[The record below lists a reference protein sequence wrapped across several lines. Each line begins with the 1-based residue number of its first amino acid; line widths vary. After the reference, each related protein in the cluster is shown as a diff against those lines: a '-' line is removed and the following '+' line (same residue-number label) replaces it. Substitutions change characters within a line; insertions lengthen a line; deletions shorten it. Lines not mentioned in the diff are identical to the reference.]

1 MSEDTG
7 LPRGRPPVPP
17 VGVWAY
23 AITEDDNLSGPD
35 GEVDLSWLRGVGEAK
50 VRTATGS
57 GLTALV
63 SDVSLAEFGEEALRE
78 NLENLDWLDEVAREH
93 HYVIDAAAR
102 LFPLLP
108 VRLATVYS
116 GDAALRAALAEHNA
130 QLLDSLHRV
139 GGRVEWG
146 VKAYAAQEAAAGTES
161 GAKPGKTES
170 GPAAGHVGKDSAPGS
185 GADADAGPGSGAGLA
200 YLKRRRAQL
209 SAARESKSTAINS
222 ARAVHADLTA
232 KANDTRLHPPQSP
245 QLSGIRQP
253 MLLNAAYLL
262 DAADGVSFTA
272 AVAGQATAHP
282 ELRIEL
288 TGPWPPYSFAGDDDV
303 GH

>member
-7 LPRGRPPVPP
+7 L
-17 VGVWAY
+17 WAY
-23 AITEDDNLSGPD
+23 AITEHDHLSGPE
-35 GEVDLSWLRGVGEAK
+35 GEVDLSWLTGVGESK
-50 VRTATGS
+50 VRTATCS

-63 SDVSLAEFGEEALRE
+63 SDVSMAEFSEAALRE

-93 HYVIDAAAR
+93 HYVIDAAVR

-116 GDAALRAALAEHNA
+116 GDDALRSALAEHNA
-130 QLLDSLHRV
+130 QLLDALHRV

-146 VKAYAAQEAAAGTES
+146 VKAYAAPETDDPRDQGIRPETSRTAPDQAEH
-161 GAKPGKTES
+161 
-170 GPAAGHVGKDSAPGS
+170 GPAARTPANP
-185 GADADAGPGSGAGLA
+185 GAGGGPQTDGGIRLA
-200 YLKRRRAQL
+200 SLGRRGAQL
-209 SAARESKSTAINS
+209 SAAREAKTA
-222 ARAVHADLTA
+222 AVNGAQALHADLTA
-232 KANDTRLHPPQSP
+232 KATDTRLHPPQAAA
-245 QLSGIRQP
+245 LSGVRQP

-262 DAADGVSFTA
+262 EPGDGVSFTA
-272 AVAGQATAHP
+272 AVAGAATAHP

-288 TGPWPPYSFAGDDDV
+288 SGPWPPYSFAGDDDD

>member
-1 MSEDTG
+1 
-7 LPRGRPPVPP
+7 
-17 VGVWAY
+17 
-23 AITEDDNLSGPD
+23 
-35 GEVDLSWLRGVGEAK
+35 VDLSWLTGVGGAK
-50 VRTATGS
+50 VRTTAGS

-63 SDVSLAEFGEEALRE
+63 SDVSMAEFGEAALRE

-146 VKAYAAQEAAAGTES
+146 VKAYAAQEATAGAEPS
-161 GAKPGKTES
+161 AKPDES
-170 GPAAGHVGKDSAPGS
+170 KPGPAADPAGAGAGQDAASQS
-185 GADADAGPGSGAGLA
+185 GTGTDAGPGSGVGLA

-209 SAARESKSTAINS
+209 SAAKESKTAAVNV
-222 ARAVHADLTA
+222 AQAVHADLTV
-232 KANDTRLHPPQSP
+232 KANDARLHPPQSP

-262 DAADGVSFTA
+262 DAADGVNFTA

-288 TGPWPPYSFAGDDDV
+288 TGPWPPYSFVGDDNDRY
-303 GH
+303 

>member
-7 LPRGRPPVPP
+7 
-17 VGVWAY
+17 VWTY
-23 AITEDDNLSGPD
+23 AITEDGHLSGPD
-35 GEVDLSWLRGVGEAK
+35 GEVDLSWLTGVGETK
-50 VRTATGS
+50 VRTATS
-57 GLTALV
+57 CGLTVLV
-63 SDVSLAEFGEEALRE
+63 SDVSLADFGEAALRE
-78 NLENLDWLDEVAREH
+78 NLENLDWLDEVAQEH

-116 GDAALRAALAEHNA
+116 GDDALRAALAERGA
-130 QLLDSLHRV
+130 QLLDALRRV

-146 VKAYAAQEAAAGTES
+146 VKAYAAPESTAAA
-161 GAKPGKTES
+161 
-170 GPAAGHVGKDSAPGS
+170 V
-185 GADADAGPGSGAGLA
+185 
-200 YLKRRRAQL
+200 
-209 SAARESKSTAINS
+209 SAAQ
-222 ARAVHADLTA
+222 AVHAELTV
-232 KANDTRLHPPQSP
+232 KANATRLHPARSA
-245 QLSGIRQP
+245 QLSRARQP

-262 DAADGVSFTA
+262 DAAAGVSFTA

-288 TGPWPPYSFAGDDDV
+288 TGPWPPYSFAGDDDD

>member
-1 MSEDTG
+1 MSEDSG
-7 LPRGRPPVPP
+7 LPGARPP

-23 AITEDDNLSGPD
+23 AITEDSRLSAPD
-35 GEVDLSWLRGVGEAK
+35 GEVDLSWLTGVGEAK
-50 VRTATGS
+50 VRTTTGS

-63 SDVSLAEFGEEALRE
+63 SDVNLDEFGEAALRE

-116 GDAALRAALAEHNA
+116 GDTALRAALAEHNA

-146 VKAYAAQEAAAGTES
+146 VKAYAAQE
-161 GAKPGKTES
+161 
-170 GPAAGHVGKDSAPGS
+170 PAAGSDPAAKRDKSAPDVVGAGPGKDSAPGS
-185 GADADAGPGSGAGLA
+185 GADPDAGPGSGAGLA

-209 SAARESKSTAINS
+209 SAAKESKTAAVNA
-222 ARAVHADLTA
+222 ARAVHADLAA

-288 TGPWPPYSFAGDDDV
+288 TGPWPPYSFVGDDDV
-303 GH
+303 GR